1 MVEQLIKKPTPI
13 DEEVVWDKTKVII
26 STTDKFGTII
36 YANQTFL
43 DVCGYSIEELL
54 GQPHS
59 IVRHPDTPRLLFKI
73 LWDNISAGRNFHAIL
88 KNMSKSGKYYWVIT
102 DFKID
107 RNSDGNI
114 ISYTAKRRAVAENVI
129 KDHIEPLYQTLLKLE
144 TIGGIDLSN
153 RYFKGFLEKK
163 GKSYVDYIMDI
174 TGDKNEVI
182 YEYQTIDVKSENKA
196 PELSAHEISDDIFNE
211 ERTESFK
218 RRNFFAR
225 LFSTN

>member
-196 PELSAHEISDDIFNE
+196 PVLSAQEISDDIFNE
-211 ERTESFK
+211 ERTESIK

>member
-54 GQPHS
+54 GQPHT

-196 PELSAHEISDDIFNE
+196 PVLSAQEISDDIFNE
-211 ERTESFK
+211 ERTESIK

>member
-1 MVEQLIKKPTPI
+1 M
-13 DEEVVWDKTKVII
+13 
-26 STTDKFGTII
+26 
-36 YANQTFL
+36 
-43 DVCGYSIEELL
+43 
-54 GQPHS
+54 
-59 IVRHPDTPRLLFKI
+59 
-73 LWDNISAGRNFHAIL
+73 
-88 KNMSKSGKYYWVIT
+88 
-102 DFKID
+102 
-107 RNSDGNI
+107 
-114 ISYTAKRRAVAENVI
+114 
-129 KDHIEPLYQTLLKLE
+129 KLE

-196 PELSAHEISDDIFNE
+196 PVLSAQEISDDIFNE
-211 ERTESFK
+211 ERTESIK

>member
-114 ISYTAKRRAVAENVI
+114 I
-129 KDHIEPLYQTLLKLE
+129 
-144 TIGGIDLSN
+144 
-153 RYFKGFLEKK
+153 
-163 GKSYVDYIMDI
+163 
-174 TGDKNEVI
+174 
-182 YEYQTIDVKSENKA
+182 
-196 PELSAHEISDDIFNE
+196 
-211 ERTESFK
+211 
-218 RRNFFAR
+218 
-225 LFSTN
+225 